1 MGGELEAHILADMKG
16 EFPFMAWKVI
26 AGCREQREREKERE
40 RESIKERNRDRL
52 RERERGV

>member
-26 AGCREQREREKERE
+26 AGCREQREREKERA
-40 RESIKERNRDRL
+40 RALRKETEID
-52 RERERGV
+52 